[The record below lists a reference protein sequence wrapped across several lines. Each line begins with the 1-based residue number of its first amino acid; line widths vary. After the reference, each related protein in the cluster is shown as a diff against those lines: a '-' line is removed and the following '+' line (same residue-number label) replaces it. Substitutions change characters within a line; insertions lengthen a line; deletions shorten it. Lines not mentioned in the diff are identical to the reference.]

1 VAKRRKNED
10 PVASEQKILQD
21 LTGGVTKLLDQFPA
35 MVYRCR
41 NDPDWT
47 IENVSAGC
55 LAVTGH
61 PREDLLGNR
70 KVSFGNLVHPE
81 DADDLWERCQ
91 ASLDQRKECNN
102 EYRIIAADGAEKW
115 IWDRAQGIYDASGEL
130 LAIEGFIVDIT
141 QRKLEE
147 EARLEN
153 NKRFRGLF
161 DASPDA
167 VFVEDLEGYLLD
179 ANPEACSLHGRARE
193 ELVGL
198 HFSELVP
205 AEDRDDAAR
214 EFQLLA
220 RGEKAVAEGYSLAK
234 DGSAIPVELRVSHID
249 FSGKP
254 ALLLHVRDITERKEY
269 QGRLEYL
276 ARFDALTDL
285 PNRVLFEDRL
295 RQALARA
302 PRSGEQIAVHY
313 LDIDYFKGVNDTHG
327 HNVGDELLK
336 AVAERLGALL
346 RETDTV
352 ARLGGDEFAILQ
364 VGVGSV
370 AGATALAMKLLGAF
384 ARPFSVQG
392 HEMRMNT
399 SIGVAV
405 WKPDI
410 EGNEL
415 MEQADRALYRAK
427 ELGRNTF
434 HFHDEK
440 LAEEVK
446 TYVTIRGDL
455 DRALER
461 DEFLLEYQPQI
472 DLSSG
477 RIVGCEALVR
487 WQHPSRGLLY
497 PNGFIPISEKTGLIV
512 PLGAWILKEACRQ
525 RKNWCDAGL
534 PKVSVAVNLSAVQFK
549 DPGFARRVSDIL
561 DEIGLDSGLLE
572 MELTE
577 SVLMQHSQGVQ
588 DGIFQSHERGIKI
601 AIDDFGTGYSS
612 LQYLRQFPVHKL
624 KIAMEFVQGIADSA
638 EDASIVEAVISLGHK
653 LGLKVVAE
661 GVESEE
667 QLDFLQEH
675 DCDEAQGFL
684 FSRPVAPEVFA
695 KQLALGPEQARP

>member
-10 PVASEQKILQD
+10 PFADEHKILQD
-21 LTGGVTKLLDQFPA
+21 LTGGVTELLDQFPA
-35 MVYRCR
+35 MVYRCA

-47 IENVSAGC
+47 MEKVSAGC

-70 KVSFGNLVHPE
+70 RVSFGTLVHPE

-91 ASLDQRKECNN
+91 ASLDQRQQCNN
-102 EYRIIAADGAEKW
+102 EYRIIAANGAEKW
-115 IWDRAQGIYDASGEL
+115 VRDRAHGIYDDTGEL

-141 QRKLEE
+141 QRKRDE
-147 EARLEN
+147 EARLKN
-153 NKRFRGLF
+153 DKRFRELF

-167 VFVEDLEGYLLD
+167 VLMEDLEGYLLD

-193 ELVGL
+193 ELIGL

-205 AEDRDDAAR
+205 AERLDDAAR
-214 EFQLLA
+214 EFEQLA
-220 RGEKAVAEGYSLAK
+220 RGEKAVVEGYSLTK
-234 DGSAIPVELRVSHID
+234 DGRAVPVELRSSRIN

-269 QGRLEYL
+269 QSRLEYL

-302 PRSGEQIAVHY
+302 SRSGEQIAVHY

-336 AVAERLGALL
+336 AVAERLAALL

-352 ARLGGDEFAILQ
+352 ARLGGDEFAVLQ

-370 AGATALAMKLLGAF
+370 AGVTALAMKLLAAF
-384 ARPFSVQG
+384 TRSFGVRGQ
-392 HEMRMNT
+392 EMRMST

-405 WKPDI
+405 WEPDV
-410 EGNEL
+410 EPNEL

-446 TYVTIRGDL
+446 TYVTIREDL

-512 PLGAWILKEACRQ
+512 PLGAWILKEVCRQ
-525 RKNWCDAGL
+525 RKNWCNAGL
-534 PKVSVAVNLSAVQFK
+534 PEVSVAVNLSAVQFK
-549 DPGFARRVSDIL
+549 DPSFARRIFDIL
-561 DEIGLDSGLLE
+561 DETGLDSGLLE

-577 SVLMQHSQGVQ
+577 SVLMQRSQGVQ

-638 EDASIVEAVISLGHK
+638 EDASIVESVISLGHK

-661 GVESEE
+661 GVETE
-667 QLDFLQEH
+667 QQLYFLREH

-695 KQLALGPEQARP
+695 EQLAPGPEQARP